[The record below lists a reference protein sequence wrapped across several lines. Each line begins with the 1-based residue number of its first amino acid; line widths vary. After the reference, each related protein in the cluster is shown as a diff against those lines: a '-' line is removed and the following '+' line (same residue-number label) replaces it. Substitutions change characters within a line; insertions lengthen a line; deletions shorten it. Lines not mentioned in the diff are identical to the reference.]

1 MEADA
6 GGAHALNCSHAQRG
20 DMKQAFGNILG
31 SGAQNLC
38 RNNVTYAALFPFYA
52 IVLIVDMA

>member
-20 DMKQAFGNILG
+20 DLEQAFGNILG

-38 RNNVTYAALFPFYA
+38 RNNVTYAAQFAFYV
-52 IVLIVDMA
+52 IVVIVDIA